1 MGWFDEQIKQRIA
14 QDNDV
19 CEETYFKI
27 AGSVG
32 GHRIAEELHAATHS
46 AKDAV
51 DDILKYYHVKS
62 REVPDGMTDLDEILE
77 YLLRPSG
84 IMHRQVKL
92 TRGWHFDAFGAMLG
106 TRKDGGQVVA
116 FIPDEHG
123 SYHYFDT
130 DKKKYCRIYSK
141 DEALF
146 DEEAEVFYKSLP
158 LGKLGLSDLLR
169 FIFETIS
176 KRDLLIQILAALIVT
191 VTGLI
196 TPQLL
201 KYVFSFVI
209 PSENA
214 RALIAS
220 VVFMA
225 CAAISGVFFT
235 AIKSLLIGNITRKAR
250 VQVEAAGMVRML
262 SLPADFFQGKAAGE
276 LALNIQFLPRLCEI
290 IISSVFS
297 VGFTALFALL
307 YILQIRFFAPKLAL
321 PAAIV
326 LALSVG
332 IVAVDI
338 MIRTK
343 ILKRQMEAVSKENG
357 LTYALICGMQKIRLS
372 GSEKRAFARWGDQ
385 YAKEAALQYHLPVF
399 LTLSGTIVT
408 AISLLGTAAF
418 YGIALQSG
426 VSVADYYAFSAAFGE
441 VSVAIT
447 SISGMTA
454 SIALIKPILEILNP
468 LLQTEPE
475 ISPDREVVTR
485 LSGGIELNNVTFR
498 YSEDMPAV
506 IDDLSLKIRP
516 GQYVAIVGK
525 TGCGK
530 STLMRLMLGFE
541 TPQKGAVYYDG
552 RDLTRLD
559 LKSLRRR
566 IGTVM
571 QNSQLFTGDI
581 YSNIVISAPYLSLDD
596 AWDAAGKAGLKEDI
610 ERMPM
615 GMFTFVSEGQGG
627 ISGGQKQRLMIARAI
642 APKPRILM
650 FDEATS
656 ALDNVTQK
664 KVSQSLDALK
674 CTRVVIAHRLST
686 IRQCDRIVVLDHGSI
701 VEDGSYDELLSK
713 GGFFSELVTRQQV
726 EAAKP
731 LR

>member
-1 MGWFDEQIKQRIA
+1 MEWFDEQIKQRIA
-14 QDNDV
+14 QDDDA
-19 CEETYFKI
+19 CEETYLKI

-32 GHRIAEELHAATHS
+32 GHRIAAELHAATHS

-51 DDILKYYHVKS
+51 GDILEYYHVKS

-92 TRGWHFDAFGAMLG
+92 TRGWHSGAFGAMLG
-106 TRKDGGQVVA
+106 TKKDGGEVVA

-130 DKKKYCRIYSK
+130 EKKKYCRIHSK
-141 DEALF
+141 NEALF
-146 DEEAEVFYKSLP
+146 DEDAEVFYKSLP
-158 LGKLGLSDLLR
+158 SGKLGLSGLLK

-176 KRDLLIQILAALIVT
+176 KRDWLIQGFAALIVT
-191 VTGLI
+191 VTGLV
-196 TPQLL
+196 TPRLL
-201 KYVFSFVI
+201 TYIFSFVI
-209 PSENA
+209 PSKNA
-214 RALIAS
+214 RALLAS

-225 CAAISGVFFT
+225 FAVISGLFFT
-235 AIKSLLIGNITRKAR
+235 AIKSLLIGNITRKAKL
-250 VQVEAAGMVRML
+250 QAEAAGMMRML

-276 LALNIQFLPRLCEI
+276 LALNMQYLPTLCET
-290 IISSVFS
+290 IISAVFS
-297 VGFTALFALL
+297 VGFSVLFSLL
-307 YILQIRFFAPKLAL
+307 YIVQISSFAPRLAL

-326 LALSVG
+326 LVLSVG
-332 IVAVDI
+332 IVAVDAL
-338 MIRTK
+338 IRTK
-343 ILKRQMEAVSKENG
+343 ISKRQMEAASKENG

-385 YAKEAALQYHLPVF
+385 YAKEAALQYHLPIF

-408 AISLLGTAAF
+408 AISLLGIAAF
-418 YGIALQSG
+418 YGIAVQSG
-426 VSVADYYAFSAAFGE
+426 VSAADYYAFSAAFGA
-441 VSVAIT
+441 VSAAIT

-454 SIALIKPILEILNP
+454 SIALIKPMLEMLNP

-506 IDDLSLKIRP
+506 IDDLSLKIHP

-571 QNSQLFTGDI
+571 QNGSLFTGDI

-596 AWDAAGKAGLKEDI
+596 AWDAAEKAGLKEDI

-656 ALDNVTQK
+656 ALDNITQK

-701 VEDGSYDELLSK
+701 VEDGTYDELLAK
-713 GGFFSELVTRQQV
+713 GGFFSELVARQQV
-726 EAAKP
+726 MAEKP
-731 LR
+731 QG